1 MVEFAWRDGQ
11 EEEAIVY
18 VYTHIAIC
26 VHTHTHHI
34 QGIVEFA
41 SREHQEEAIAKLDD
55 KEFKNNFDGSRTY
68 LRVL

>member
-1 MVEFAWRDGQ
+1 M
-11 EEEAIVY
+11 
-18 VYTHIAIC
+18 YTHTQVLTRRRPY
-26 VHTHTHHI
+26 VHTHKHLLHNT

-41 SREHQEEAIAKLDD
+41 SRDDQEEAIAKLDD

>member
-1 MVEFAWRDGQ
+1 MTRRRP
-11 EEEAIVY
+11 Y
-18 VYTHIAIC
+18 VYTH
-26 VHTHTHHI
+26 VLHNI

-41 SREHQEEAIAKLDD
+41 SRDDQEEAIAKLDD